1 MSESIAELIETVRRL
16 RAPGG
21 CPWDREQTHQSLRKY
36 LIEEAYEVLDVLDRI
51 PSDALLKTDGKVRDE
66 FKSELG
72 DLWMQVLLH
81 SQMASETGAFDIHDV
96 ARELNAKLIRRHPHV
111 FGETRAADAEEAY
124 KSWEKQKAE
133 EKKSNPEAS
142 VLDGVP
148 RGLPALQKTA
158 RVIDKLTRVGFQW
171 SDLHG
176 PLEKVK
182 EEFAELSAEIQTDPK
197 SAKVS
202 HELGDLLFSICNLAA
217 MLKLNPEDS
226 LRSTL
231 DRVQKRFRHVE
242 KRLKDQ
248 GKNPEQSTLAEMD
261 SLWNEAKA
269 LLD

>member
-1 MSESIAELIETVRRL
+1 
-16 RAPGG
+16 
-21 CPWDREQTHQSLRKY
+21 
-36 LIEEAYEVLDVLDRI
+36 
-51 PSDALLKTDGKVRDE
+51 
-66 FKSELG
+66 
-72 DLWMQVLLH
+72 
-81 SQMASETGAFDIHDV
+81 
-96 ARELNAKLIRRHPHV
+96 
-111 FGETRAADAEEAY
+111 
-124 KSWEKQKAE
+124 
-133 EKKSNPEAS
+133 
-142 VLDGVP
+142 
-148 RGLPALQKTA
+148 
-158 RVIDKLTRVGFQW
+158 VIDKLTRVGFQW